1 MHPHLAST
9 QRLRRVAS
17 VMGPLLVALGISL
30 RLGVSEVVSRR
41 RLRRIALR
49 HREEMMGRGMIRL
62 AMRLRGDWEMRLAF
76 GHALE
81 RIGVWEKVPG

>member
-1 MHPHLAST
+1 
-9 QRLRRVAS
+9 
-17 VMGPLLVALGISL
+17 MGLLLVALGISL

-49 HREEMMGRGMIRL
+49 LREEMMGRGMIRL
-62 AMRLRGDWEMRLAF
+62 VLRARLVLMEDWDMFRAF

-81 RIGVWEKVPG
+81 RLRSALGFEGAKRQGSAQ